1 MSTMSPRLTM
11 RWAPTLLFAVA
22 ACTSSGGAAA
32 GSAPPLPLLLKMQQ
46 NGTSPKGILYVWMT
60 GSTGYWEFESWE
72 ACKLVKGTLTQAEL
86 QQLQSQCDDASLD
99 ALASPD
105 GGCPDMSYQMSAGD
119 RVVCWSSDD
128 ATSHQSDGATVA
140 LAQFF
145 RDRVAQLD
153 WDGSTPDCSKGLPG
167 GLPTRL

>member
-1 MSTMSPRLTM
+1 
-11 RWAPTLLFAVA
+11 
-22 ACTSSGGAAA
+22 
-32 GSAPPLPLLLKMQQ
+32 
-46 NGTSPKGILYVWMT
+46 MT